1 MRERRPSLCRF
12 IRSSINKIFR
22 GFFSSNPQNLPRE
35 SPERIYGA
43 PANRRLPNQNEEQ
56 SNIPETGAVG
66 QQNNTNN
73 TLTWQP
79 GYQLKSGEFIIER
92 ELGRGGFGITYL
104 AQDKNGSRF
113 VLKTIINQVEEQSRE
128 KWAEFWENLANEAV
142 KLAQCG
148 GRNPHIVK
156 LYKIIREREFPCIVM
171 EYIEGLTL
179 DSIVEARGKLEEKQ
193 ALEYITQIGT
203 ALTEIHR
210 QGLLHRDVKPLNI
223 IVRQDG
229 SGAVLIDF
237 GIARKFAS
245 GVTKTYL
252 PAVSPGFAPIE
263 QYRWR
268 SIQDTYTDVYGLAAT
283 LYFAL
288 TGQKPVTAERRFNG
302 IPLTPPNQINS
313 KISQRV
319 NWAIMQGMQL
329 KGRERPRSIEAFLG
343 ELLGDSGK
351 VATVIL
357 NDRSSSNHSRALEYP
372 EGPVGIDSS
381 FYIERPEV
389 DPLCYQAILKPGALI
404 RIKAPKLM
412 GKTSLINRILNVADR
427 ELDCRTVQLNLLE
440 TNEEVLSSLKN
451 FLQWF
456 CASTARALKLPHQ
469 LNELWDDDFLTS
481 TSNCT
486 NYFEDYLLTQID
498 CPLVLSLDEVDR
510 IFPYEKIA
518 PDFFALLRFWHEK
531 GKNHAVWQQLRL
543 VVAHST
549 EVYLKLKTTQSPFN
563 VGIPVELPELTPGQ
577 VQELASRHQLV
588 WDDTQVRAL
597 MKLVG
602 GHPHLLR
609 RAMYSIARE
618 KVTLEDLLSN
628 TATSEGIYK
637 DHLRR
642 FDWSLKQDPDLASV
656 FKKVVTTKVGVEL
669 DSSQKLRLARMGLI
683 KVIGNL
689 AVPRCNL
696 YRQYFS
702 H

>member
-1 MRERRPSLCRF
+1 MKNRK
-12 IRSSINKIFR
+12 RSVCGLIKKSINRISNGRLFNTKKLLR
-22 GFFSSNPQNLPRE
+22 YPSPSSPDNPRNPPWHE
-35 SPERIYGA
+35 PE
-43 PANRRLPNQNEEQ
+43 
-56 SNIPETGAVG
+56 IPETMSGLKD
-66 QQNNTNN
+66 NNP
-73 TLTWQP
+73 LTWQP
-79 GYQLKSGEFIIER
+79 GYQLKSGEFTIER

-104 AQDKNGSRF
+104 AQDRTGSRF
-113 VLKTIINQVEEQSRE
+113 VLKTIINQVEGQNRE

-156 LYKIIREREFPCIVM
+156 LYKVIRERELPCIVM

-179 DSIVEARGKLEEKQ
+179 NSIVEERGRLEQEQ
-193 ALEYITQIGT
+193 GLEYITQIGT
-203 ALTEIHR
+203 ALIEIHR
-210 QGLLHRDVKPLNI
+210 QGLLHRDVKPHNI
-223 IVRQDG
+223 MVRQDG

-252 PAVSPGFAPIE
+252 PAVTPGYAPIE
-263 QYRWR
+263 QYQWR
-268 SIQDTYTDVYGLAAT
+268 SIQDTYTDVYALAAT

-288 TGQKPVTAERRFNG
+288 TGQKPVTADRRLNG

-313 KISQRV
+313 NISEQV
-319 NWAIMQGMQL
+319 NWAIIQGMQL
-329 KGRERPRSIEAFLG
+329 KGRERPCSIEVFLEG
-343 ELLGDSGK
+343 LLGDLGK
-351 VATVIL
+351 IDTVIL
-357 NDRSSSNHSRALEYP
+357 NDRPSSNHSRTPEYP
-372 EGPVGIDSS
+372 EGPVGIDSP
-381 FYIERPEV
+381 FYIERPGA
-389 DPLCYQAILKPGALI
+389 DTLCYQAILKSGALI

-412 GKTSLINRILNVADR
+412 GKTSLINRILDVADR
-427 ELDCRTVQLNLLE
+427 ELDGRTVQLNLLE
-440 TNEEVLSSLKN
+440 ANEEVLSSLKN
-451 FLQWF
+451 FLQWL
-456 CASTARALKLPHQ
+456 CASTARELKLPHQ
-469 LNELWDDDFLTS
+469 LNQRWDDDFLTS

-486 NYFEDYLLTQID
+486 NYFEDYLLAQID

-531 GKNHAVWQQLRL
+531 GKNHAVWQQMRF

-563 VGIPVELPELTPGQ
+563 VGIPVELPEFTPEQ
-577 VQELASRHQLV
+577 VQDLANRHQLG
-588 WDDTQVRAL
+588 WEDTQVRAL

-609 RAMYSIARE
+609 RAMYSIARGE
-618 KVTLEDLLSN
+618 VTLEDLLSN
-628 TATSEGIYK
+628 IATSEGIYN

-642 FDWSLKQDPDLASV
+642 FDWSLEQDPDLAGA
-656 FKKVVTTKVGVEL
+656 FKKVVTTEVGVEL
-669 DSSQKLRLARMGLI
+669 DSSQKLRLDRMGLI